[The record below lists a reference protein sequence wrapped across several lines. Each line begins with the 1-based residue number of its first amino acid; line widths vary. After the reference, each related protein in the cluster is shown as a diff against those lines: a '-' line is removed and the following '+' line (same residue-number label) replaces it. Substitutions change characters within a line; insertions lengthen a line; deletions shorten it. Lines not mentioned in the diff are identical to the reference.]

1 MINDHH
7 YISTSESILNIH
19 YSLPAFHLVLICHCV
34 FPRDL
39 GGRLLYHM
47 TCTTCNEITANGTST
62 HCLVNL
68 LSFLSLNC
76 GRQTIQNICNAGSHC
91 IHCNITRSLKQ
102 YLFFAVFFSGTCLCR
117 FIDRSYCMMEYDRRF
132 KRLIMTGSWQ
142 ISVLGVIC
150 HQLKI
155 TLKISETK
163 SVFNIYCSRCVIN

>member
-102 YLFFAVFFSGTCLCR
+102 YLFFAVFFLELV
-117 FIDRSYCMMEYDRRF
+117 FVVL
-132 KRLIMTGSWQ
+132 LIEVIAWWNMTDVLKDWLWQ
-142 ISVLGVIC
+142 DPDKYPC
-150 HQLKI
+150 
-155 TLKISETK
+155 
-163 SVFNIYCSRCVIN
+163 